1 MNNKKITVFDTFSK
15 IMKIKPK
22 IKNLNPIKLKR
33 FCPTKEAT
41 HKMVRTTHSE
51 SDTILKEATDI
62 RLPSKLQF
70 LELNVNKQTT
80 KIHSKHMQNT

>member
-22 IKNLNPIKLKR
+22 IKNLNPIKR

-41 HKMVRTTHSE
+41 HKMVKTTHSE
-51 SDTILKEATDI
+51 SDTI
-62 RLPSKLQF
+62 F
-70 LELNVNKQTT
+70 
-80 KIHSKHMQNT
+80 